1 MQGSRFEARGVPQET
16 MYSTGAEEVD
26 RRGRGQIAVRRRAT
40 VWVAQRNAR
49 HQGGQKEPDRVSD
62 ARAAVMA
69 RARAAKVVSRRWA
82 CFDRRARVSEEGS
95 SRA

>member
-1 MQGSRFEARGVPQET
+1 MYNTGSAC
-16 MYSTGAEEVD
+16 AEGLD

-40 VWVAQRNAR
+40 VWVTQRNLR

-62 ARAAVMA
+62 ARVAVMA
-69 RARAAKVVSRRWA
+69 CARAAKVVSKKRT
-82 CFDRRARVSEEGS
+82 CLDRRARVSEEGS